1 MQKNTIQH
9 RIENIE
15 NTTTD
20 KAPIDPLDIA
30 EMFSRLTPEN
40 REKLKTYVE
49 SLRAEQRTP
58 ML

>member
-1 MQKNTIQH
+1 MQNNTIEH

-20 KAPIDPLDIA
+20 NAPGDPLDIA

-40 REKLKTYVE
+40 RKKLKTYVE